1 MGRVVL
7 IILAAILIIALVVKF
22 FFLLVAG
29 ALGYWAYKQYKKNQ
43 FNSKKQTSSYV
54 ISAFAGLS
62 LIIFL
67 VSFTNEPAPTAS
79 PTSVNTTVES
89 PTDKVEE
96 ETPEAETTEVVNAS
110 KDVTKPEE
118 TPKEIEEANNNGRL
132 PATLIEVTD
141 GDTLKVEVEG
151 REEKVRLLLIDTP
164 ETVHPD
170 KEEQPFGKD
179 ASNFV
184 KKQVAKGKIE
194 LELDVSERD
203 KYGRLLAYVWI
214 NDKMLNEQLLE
225 YGLARVAYIYPPNT
239 KYVDQFEE
247 IQKSAQKEAK
257 GIWSIENYVQEEG
270 FVEPEPII
278 EEPVIVKE
286 EPVIE
291 EEPRVKIVEE
301 PAVTNVYYKNCDA
314 VRAAG
319 ADPIY
324 EGEPG
329 YSRKLDRD
337 GDGIGCER

>member
-1 MGRVVL
+1 MGRVIL
-7 IILAAILIIALVVKF
+7 IILAAILIIALVAKF

-43 FNSKKQTSSYV
+43 LNSKKQTSSYV

-79 PTSVNTTVES
+79 PTSVNTTVET

-110 KDVTKPEE
+110 KDVTNPEE
-118 TPKEIEEANNNGRL
+118 TPKEIEEANNNVRL

-225 YGLARVAYIYPPNT
+225 YGLARVAISILQIRSMLINLKKFKNQPR
-239 KYVDQFEE
+239 K
-247 IQKSAQKEAK
+247 KLKEFGALKIMCKKK
-257 GIWSIENYVQEEG
+257 GS
-270 FVEPEPII
+270 
-278 EEPVIVKE
+278 
-286 EPVIE
+286 
-291 EEPRVKIVEE
+291 
-301 PAVTNVYYKNCDA
+301 
-314 VRAAG
+314 
-319 ADPIY
+319 
-324 EGEPG
+324 
-329 YSRKLDRD
+329 
-337 GDGIGCER
+337 